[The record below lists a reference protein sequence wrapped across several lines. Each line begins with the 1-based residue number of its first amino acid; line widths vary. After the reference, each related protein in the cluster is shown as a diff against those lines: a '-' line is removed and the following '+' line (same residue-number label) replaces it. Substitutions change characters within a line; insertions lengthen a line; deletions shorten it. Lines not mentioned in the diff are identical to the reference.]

1 MEKPSRWSL
10 TLGLNYEGQG
20 SPGTAVGEGGLRAEP
35 GLETP
40 ALARTCTAHRAR
52 SHGFGP
58 CCRRRGRVSVSATS
72 PGRLLGSRKGSSLA
86 PRLPPGDPPHR
97 AAPLVFC
104 TCSHVRRELP
114 ESADGAT
121 GPAPLPLRSCQSHP
135 AKGWACDPGLDNW
148 RAPSSGHSDW
158 FKVAQ
163 TWPSSFL

>member
-1 MEKPSRWSL
+1 MK
-10 TLGLNYEGQG
+10 G
-20 SPGTAVGEGGLRAEP
+20 RA
-35 GLETP
+35 
-40 ALARTCTAHRAR
+40 ARAR
-52 SHGFGP
+52 P
-58 CCRRRGRVSVSATS
+58 WERGVCARN
-72 PGRLLGSRKGSSLA
+72 LGSRRRPRRGPALLTELA
-86 PRLPPGDPPHR
+86 HTALGPAAAGAGGFPSPRQALEDSWEAGKEAAWLLASPRDPPHR